1 VQRTFSILRIS
12 FIATAVVL
20 GGLVVTGLLGISSYQ
35 QHLDDGLD
43 SSYETYSSI
52 VELDDGLAGI
62 YLLTFITGFF
72 CLVVWT
78 RKAFRVS
85 ETVAVT
91 QFERRYSRGMAVGG
105 WFIPIG
111 NLFVPKRLISEI
123 EQVVSVGANPE
134 KSGFSFKSQS
144 IRASG
149 TWWWGLW
156 IASSLIGR
164 AASSIANETDADG
177 FLTSDAYFQSTSV
190 SLVGYATGI
199 ASIVLGIGYL
209 GKITQDVQTI
219 EKNQQQVAS

>member
-1 VQRTFSILRIS
+1 M
-12 FIATAVVL
+12 
-20 GGLVVTGLLGISSYQ
+20 GGLIITGLLGISSYQ

-52 VELDDGLAGI
+52 VELGDGLASLN
-62 YLLTFITGFF
+62 LLTFIAGFV
-72 CLVVWT
+72 CLIVWT
-78 RKAFRVS
+78 RKAFRMS

-156 IASSLIGR
+156 MASAVVGR

-190 SLVGYATGI
+190 SLIAYATGI

-209 GKITQDVQTI
+209 GKVTQDIETI
-219 EKNQQQVAS
+219 QKNQQQVTS